1 MRLVGDKYVK
11 EEFRK
16 HKTADKQ
23 FIGPFMIE
31 WSRYASTLAEQLT
44 LSGQSEKNEKST
56 EQAKIGIPLQETDL
70 EKFSAKQ
77 LNQLLELADEFY
89 RSEKS
94 RNS

>member
-1 MRLVGDKYVK
+1 DFCIVFQSITLLFRLPLFLVANAD
-11 EEFRK
+11 
-16 HKTADKQ
+16 TADFETIK
-23 FIGPFMIE
+23 P
-31 WSRYASTLAEQLT
+31 RYASTLAEQLT
-44 LSGQSEKNEKST
+44 SGQSKKNEKST
-56 EQAKIGIPLQETDL
+56 EQTKIGIPLQETDL